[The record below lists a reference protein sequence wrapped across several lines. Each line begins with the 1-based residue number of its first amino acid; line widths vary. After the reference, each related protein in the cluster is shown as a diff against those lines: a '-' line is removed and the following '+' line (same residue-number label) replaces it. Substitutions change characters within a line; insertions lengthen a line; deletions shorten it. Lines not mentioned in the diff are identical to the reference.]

1 MEFTTIRSEKV
12 YTGRVF
18 DVSLDEIRLPNG
30 KLSELDIIQHPGAVT
45 LVPVDAQG
53 QLWMVRQY
61 RHAARG
67 ELLELPAGSLEEDEA
82 ASDCAR
88 REAREEI
95 GMAADRLELI
105 GEFYLA
111 PGYST
116 EYMYVYLA
124 TGLRPDPLQADED
137 EFLTVEPL
145 AVAEVYQLAAEGA
158 IKDCKTL
165 AALFLARPHLSKY
178 FSSNGE

>member
-1 MEFTTIRSEKV
+1 MEFTTIRSQKV
-12 YTGRVF
+12 YSGRVF

-30 KLSELDIIQHPGAVT
+30 KLSELDIVQHPGAVT

-53 QLWMVRQY
+53 RLWMVRQY
-61 RHAARG
+61 RHAAHG
-67 ELLELPAGSLEEDEA
+67 ELLELPAGSLEAGEPA
-82 ASDCAR
+82 GDCAR

-145 AVAEVYQLAAEGA
+145 AAAEVYRMAAEGS

-165 AALFLARPHLSKY
+165 AALFLARPYLSKHLG
-178 FSSNGE
+178 SSKE

>member
-18 DVSLDEIRLPNG
+18 DVLLDQIRLPNG
-30 KLSELDIIQHPGAVT
+30 KLTELDIVQHPGAIT
-45 LVPVDAQG
+45 LVPVDGQG
-53 QLWMVRQY
+53 RLWMVRQY

-67 ELLELPAGSLEEDEA
+67 ELLELPAGSLEENEPPEA
-82 ASDCAR
+82 CAR

-95 GMAADRLELI
+95 GMAADKLELI

-116 EYMYVYLA
+116 EYMYIYLA
-124 TGLRPDPLQADED
+124 TSLRPDPLPADED
-137 EFLTVEPL
+137 EFLTIEPV
-145 AVAEVYQLAAEGA
+145 AVSEVYRLASAGG
-158 IKDCKTL
+158 IQDCKTL
-165 AALFLARPHLSKY
+165 AALFLARPYLAE
-178 FSSNGE
+178 FFGADGE